1 MAATRTQEPGLKTW
15 IIVTLSLA
23 IASIAAVAVLS
34 DERLQSRPNS
44 AIENTALPESDRD
57 HDRDQI
63 DAASRDQLRE
73 ILRRSGNGD

>member
-15 IIVTLSLA
+15 IIVTFSLA
-23 IASIAAVAVLS
+23 IASIAAVALLS
-34 DERLQSRPNS
+34 DERLQSRPNPE
-44 AIENTALPESDRD
+44 IENTALPESDSD

-63 DAASRDQLRE
+63 DAASRAQLRE